1 MYDFSLNVQITIFL
15 KIPLLLQLT
24 NIVSLSF
31 QIKPMIRSMT
41 GFGKTIA
48 TPSGRTVNI
57 EIRTLNSKQ
66 LDVNTR
72 IPSHYRDKE
81 SEIRGEINRVLE
93 RGKIDFIITVDSD
106 ADTNDFVLNRSLA
119 SKYYSEIKQLADELG
134 ISAGENIIS
143 DVLKMPDVLKAG
155 REAPDETEWTQ
166 VKNAISEALAL
177 TEAFRIAEGELLGKD
192 MMARIQLI
200 LELLIK
206 IEPLESTRISNLRE
220 RFQRNQDEFLE
231 KTTKVDKFDE
241 NRFEQEIFWYL
252 EKLDITEEKLRL
264 RKHCDYFIATLNSSE
279 SNGRK
284 LGFITQE
291 IGREINTLGSKAY
304 NAEIQMIVVQM
315 KDELEKIKEQ
325 VSNVL

>member
-1 MYDFSLNVQITIFL
+1 
-15 KIPLLLQLT
+15 
-24 NIVSLSF
+24 
-31 QIKPMIRSMT
+31 MT
-41 GFGKTIA
+41 GFGKTTA
-48 TPSGRTVNI
+48 NPGGRTVAV

-72 IPSHYRDKE
+72 IPALYRDKE
-81 SEIRGEINRVLE
+81 SEIRAEISRVLE
-93 RGKIDFIITVDSD
+93 RGKIDFMITVDSD
-106 ADTNDFVLNRSLA
+106 ADSSEFSINRPLA
-119 SKYYSEIKQLADELG
+119 LKIYNEIKQLSDEVG
-134 ISAGENIIS
+134 ETPGPDVISTI
-143 DVLKMPDVLKAG
+143 LKMPDVLKAG
-155 REAPDETEWTQ
+155 REAPDENEWLL
-166 VKNAISEALAL
+166 VKNAVNEALLL
-177 TEAFRIAEGELLGKD
+177 TDAFRSAEGELLGND
-192 MMARIQLI
+192 MSERIQLI
-200 LELLIK
+200 LDLLLK
-206 IEPLESTRISNLRE
+206 VEPLESSRITNLRE

-231 KTTKVDKFDE
+231 KTTKVEKFDE

-264 RKHCDYFIATLNSSE
+264 RKHCDYFLDTLNTSE

>member
-1 MYDFSLNVQITIFL
+1 
-15 KIPLLLQLT
+15 
-24 NIVSLSF
+24 
-31 QIKPMIRSMT
+31 MIRSMT
-41 GFGKTIA
+41 GFGKTTA
-48 TPSGRTVNI
+48 NPGGRNVII

-72 IPSHYRDKE
+72 IPAIYRDKE
-81 SEIRGEINRVLE
+81 SEIRAEINRVLE
-93 RGKIDFIITVDSD
+93 RGKIDFMITIDSD
-106 ADTNDFVLNRSLA
+106 SEANDFAINRSLA
-119 SKYYSEIKQLADELG
+119 KKYYTEITQLAGELG
-134 ISAGENIIS
+134 ETAGDDIIS
-143 DVLKMPDVLKAG
+143 NILKMPDVLKAG
-155 REAPDETEWTQ
+155 REVPDENEWII
-166 VKNAISEALAL
+166 VKKSILEALTL
-177 TEAFRIAEGELLGKD
+177 TEAFRASEGKLLGKD
-192 MMARIQLI
+192 MSSRIQLI
-200 LELLIK
+200 LELLLT
-206 IEPLESTRISNLRE
+206 IEPLESARINNLRD

-264 RKHCDYFIATLNSSE
+264 RKHCDYFINTLNSSD

-304 NAEIQMIVVQM
+304 DAEIQMIVVQM

>member
-1 MYDFSLNVQITIFL
+1 
-15 KIPLLLQLT
+15 
-24 NIVSLSF
+24 
-31 QIKPMIRSMT
+31 MIRSMT
-41 GFGKTIA
+41 GFGKTTA
-48 TPSGRTVNI
+48 TPDGRTVNI

-72 IPSHYRDKE
+72 IPSIYRDKE
-81 SEIRGEINRVLE
+81 SEIRAEINRVLE
-93 RGKIDFIITVDSD
+93 RGKIDFMITVDNDSD
-106 ADTNDFVLNRSLA
+106 ANDFAINRPLA
-119 SKYYSEIKQLADELG
+119 KRYYSEIKQLAEDLG
-134 ISAGENIIS
+134 EIAGDDIIS
-143 DVLKMPDVLKAG
+143 NILKMPDVLKAG
-155 REAPDETEWTQ
+155 REAPDETEWAQ
-166 VKNAISEALAL
+166 VKAAVTEALLL
-177 TEAFRIAEGELLGKD
+177 TEAFRTAEGELLGND
-192 MMARIQLI
+192 MIARIQLI
-200 LELLIK
+200 LDLLLK
-206 IEPLESTRISNLRE
+206 IEPMESTRIGNLRD

-231 KTTKVDKFDE
+231 KTTKIDKFDE

-264 RKHCDYFIATLNSSE
+264 RKHCDYFIDTLHSPE

>member
-1 MYDFSLNVQITIFL
+1 
-15 KIPLLLQLT
+15 
-24 NIVSLSF
+24 
-31 QIKPMIRSMT
+31 MT
-41 GFGKTIA
+41 GFGKTSA
-48 TPSGRTVNI
+48 TPGGRTVNV

-72 IPSHYRDKE
+72 IPTIYRDKE
-81 SEIRGEINRVLE
+81 AEMRAEINRTLE
-93 RGKIDFIITVDSD
+93 RGKVDFMVTIDSD
-106 ADTNDFVLNRSLA
+106 SDSNDMAINQPLA
-119 SKYYSEIKQLADELG
+119 KKYYAEISQLAADLG
-134 ISAGENIIS
+134 ETLGNDIISAI
-143 DVLKMPDVLKAG
+143 LKMPDVFKAG
-155 REAPDETEWTQ
+155 HDAPDENEWLI
-166 VKNAISEALAL
+166 VKNAVIEALAL
-177 TEAFRIAEGELLGKD
+177 TDAFRISEGELLGKD
-192 MMARIQLI
+192 MIARIQLI
-200 LELLIK
+200 LDLLLEV
-206 IEPLESTRISNLRE
+206 EPLESARIGNLRD

-231 KTTKVDKFDE
+231 KTAKVNKFDE

-264 RKHCDYFIATLNSSE
+264 RKHCDYFIDTLNSPE

>member
-1 MYDFSLNVQITIFL
+1 
-15 KIPLLLQLT
+15 
-24 NIVSLSF
+24 
-31 QIKPMIRSMT
+31 MT
-41 GFGKTIA
+41 GFGKTTA
-48 TPSGRTVNI
+48 TPGGRTVNI
-57 EIRTLNSKQ
+57 EIRTLNSKT

-72 IPSHYRDKE
+72 IPSQYRDKE
-81 SEIRGEINRVLE
+81 SEIRAEINRVLE
-93 RGKIDFIITVDSD
+93 RGKVDFMITVDSD
-106 ADTNDFVLNRSLA
+106 ADSNDFAINLPLA
-119 SKYYSEIKQLADELG
+119 QKYYSEIKKLADELG
-134 ISAGENIIS
+134 ETPGNDIIS
-143 DVLKMPDVLKAG
+143 NILKMPDVLKAG
-155 REAPDETEWTQ
+155 REAPDETEWAQIKT
-166 VKNAISEALAL
+166 AITDALAL
-177 TEAFRIAEGELLGKD
+177 TEVFRVAEGELLGKD
-192 MMARIQLI
+192 MIARIQLI
-200 LELLIK
+200 LDLLLK
-206 IEPLESTRISNLRE
+206 VEPLEGTRIGNLRE

-264 RKHCDYFIATLNSSE
+264 RKHCDYFIDTLNSSE

>member
-1 MYDFSLNVQITIFL
+1 
-15 KIPLLLQLT
+15 
-24 NIVSLSF
+24 
-31 QIKPMIRSMT
+31 MIRSMT
-41 GFGKTIA
+41 GFGKA
-48 TPSGRTVNI
+48 TANPGGRTVTV

-66 LDVNTR
+66 LDINTR
-72 IPSHYRDKE
+72 IPMLFRDKE
-81 SEIRGEINRVLE
+81 AEIRAEISRVLE
-93 RGKIDFIITVDSD
+93 RGKIDFMITVDSE
-106 ADTNDFVLNRSLA
+106 ADTADFTINRPLA
-119 SKYYSEIKQLADELG
+119 QRIYSEIKQLAKELG
-134 ISAGENIIS
+134 ETTGPEVIATI
-143 DVLKMPDVLKAG
+143 LKMPDVLKAG
-155 REAPDETEWTQ
+155 RETPDESEWEL
-166 VKNAISEALAL
+166 VKAAVAEALSQ
-177 TEAFRIAEGELLGKD
+177 TDSFRTSEGDLLGKD
-192 MMARIQLI
+192 MSSRIQLI
-200 LELLIK
+200 LNLLLK
-206 IEPLESTRISNLRE
+206 IEPLESLRIGNLRE

-264 RKHCDYFIATLNSSE
+264 RKHCDYFIDTLNAGD

-284 LGFITQE
+284 LGFVTQE

>member
-1 MYDFSLNVQITIFL
+1 
-15 KIPLLLQLT
+15 
-24 NIVSLSF
+24 
-31 QIKPMIRSMT
+31 MT
-41 GFGKTIA
+41 GFGKTTA
-48 TPSGRTVNI
+48 TPGGRTVNI

-72 IPSHYRDKE
+72 IPSQYRDKE
-81 SEIRGEINRVLE
+81 SEIRAEINRVLE
-93 RGKIDFIITVDSD
+93 RGKIDFMITVDTD
-106 ADTNDFVLNRSLA
+106 ADTNDFAINRQLA
-119 SKYYSEIKQLADELG
+119 SKYYTEIKQMALELG

-143 DVLKMPDVLKAG
+143 DILKMPDVLKAG
-155 REAPDETEWTQ
+155 REAPDETEWAQ
-166 VKNAISEALAL
+166 VKTAISEALAL
-177 TEAFRIAEGELLGKD
+177 TEAFRVAEGELLGKD
-192 MMARIQLI
+192 MIARIQLI
-200 LELLIK
+200 LDLLLK
-206 IEPLESTRISNLRE
+206 VEPLEGTRIGNLRE

-264 RKHCDYFIATLNSSE
+264 RKHCDYFIDTLQSPE

>member
-1 MYDFSLNVQITIFL
+1 
-15 KIPLLLQLT
+15 
-24 NIVSLSF
+24 
-31 QIKPMIRSMT
+31 MIRSMT
-41 GFGKTIA
+41 GFGKTTA
-48 TPSGRTVNI
+48 NPGGRTVNI

-72 IPSHYRDKE
+72 IPALYRDKE
-81 SEIRGEINRVLE
+81 SEIRAEISKVLE
-93 RGKIDFIITVDSD
+93 RGKIDFMITVDSD
-106 ADTNDFVLNRSLA
+106 AETSDFAINRPLA
-119 SKYYSEIKQLADELG
+119 RKYYSEIKLLAEDLG
-134 ISAGENIIS
+134 ETAGDTILS
-143 DVLKMPDVLKAG
+143 DILKMPDVLKAG
-155 REAPDETEWTQ
+155 REAPDESEWALIKTA
-166 VKNAISEALAL
+166 VIDALAL
-177 TEAFRIAEGELLGKD
+177 TDAFRSAEGELLGKD
-192 MMARIQLI
+192 MTARIKLI
-200 LELLIK
+200 LDLLLK
-206 IEPLESTRISNLRE
+206 IEPLEKARITNLRD

-264 RKHCDYFIATLNSSE
+264 RKHCDYFTETLRSSD

-304 NAEIQMIVVQM
+304 DAEMQMIVVQM

>member
-1 MYDFSLNVQITIFL
+1 
-15 KIPLLLQLT
+15 
-24 NIVSLSF
+24 
-31 QIKPMIRSMT
+31 MIRSMT
-41 GFGKTIA
+41 GFGKTTA
-48 TPSGRTVNI
+48 NPGGRTVNI

-72 IPSHYRDKE
+72 IPSLYRDKE
-81 SEIRGEINRVLE
+81 SEIRADINRVLE
-93 RGKIDFIITVDSD
+93 RGKIDFMITVDSD
-106 ADTNDFVLNRSLA
+106 SDANDFAINRPLA
-119 SKYYSEIKQLADELG
+119 QRYYSEIKQLAEDLG
-134 ISAGENIIS
+134 ETPGDDIIS
-143 DVLKMPDVLKAG
+143 NILKMPDVLKAG
-155 REAPDETEWTQ
+155 REAPDETEWAQ
-166 VKNAISEALAL
+166 VKAAISEALLL
-177 TEAFRIAEGELLGKD
+177 TENFRVAEGELLGKD
-192 MMARIQLI
+192 MIARIQLI
-200 LELLIK
+200 LDLLLT
-206 IEPLESTRISNLRE
+206 IEPLESTRIGNLRD

-231 KTTKVDKFDE
+231 KTTKIDKFDE

-252 EKLDITEEKLRL
+252 EKLDITEEKVRL
-264 RKHCDYFIATLNSSE
+264 RKHCDYFIDTLHSPE

>member
-1 MYDFSLNVQITIFL
+1 
-15 KIPLLLQLT
+15 
-24 NIVSLSF
+24 
-31 QIKPMIRSMT
+31 MIRSMT
-41 GFGKTIA
+41 GFGKTTA
-48 TPSGRTVNI
+48 NPGGRTVNI

-72 IPSHYRDKE
+72 IPSQYRDKE
-81 SEIRGEINRVLE
+81 SEIRAEINRVLE
-93 RGKIDFIITVDSD
+93 RGKIDFMITVDNDSD
-106 ADTNDFVLNRSLA
+106 SNDFVINRQLVA
-119 SKYYSEIKQLADELG
+119 KYYAEIKLMADELG
-134 ISAGENIIS
+134 VITGENIIS
-143 DVLKMPDVLKAG
+143 DILKMPDVLKAG
-155 REAPDETEWTQ
+155 REAPDETEWAQ
-166 VKNAISEALAL
+166 IKAAITDALAL
-177 TEAFRIAEGELLGKD
+177 TEAFRVAEGELLGKD
-192 MMARIQLI
+192 MVARIQLI
-200 LELLIK
+200 LDLLLK
-206 IEPLESTRISNLRE
+206 VEPLEEMRIGNLRE

-264 RKHCDYFIATLNSSE
+264 RKHCNYFIDTLNSSE